1 MTDSQMIM
9 LKNAIRRAH
18 AAINGHP
25 DTGSYYG
32 EADRKFFAHQEVLSE
47 PTPGRCHWLSFY
59 GFSELGRKLYLNED
73 GGIRE
78 MYK

>member
-9 LKNAIRRAH
+9 LKSAIRRAH

-32 EADRKFFAHQEVLSE
+32 EADRKFFAQQEILSM
-47 PTPGRCHWLSFY
+47 PTPGRCHCLSFY
-59 GFSELGRKLYLNED
+59 GFTELGRKLYLNE
-73 GGIRE
+73 GGSIRE
-78 MYK
+78 AYT